1 MKFSIVIPNYNS
13 EKWIIRLLDSIKAQT
28 YKNYE
33 VIIVD
38 DMSQDNS
45 FEILTNYLYD
55 KELHGKYRLFENTT
69 KKWNGG
75 TRNFGVECADGDYLV
90 FADCDDYFYS
100 ENVLQTLSD
109 IIDNE
114 EPDCIR
120 LPYRFE
126 EAGTGNVML
135 KENTPEELVHSVFI
149 APWTKCIK
157 RELFIPF
164 PENTLIEDIV
174 QHIAQCD
181 VINTISLCPTPV
193 MVWNRRNEN
202 AISYSKRVYSKN
214 SKRYSSI
221 YRNTADLIDLECK
234 HEYCKEE
241 RDKRLAIYLDK
252 IHNSKEGELV
262 LFA

>member
-13 EKWIIRLLDSIKAQT
+13 ENWIKRLLDSIKAQT
-28 YKNYE
+28 YKDYE
-33 VIIVD
+33 VIIID
-38 DMSQDNS
+38 DNS
-45 FEILTNYLYD
+45 KDLSPEIIESYISENYL
-55 KELHGKYRLFENTT
+55 KEQFHFGYLT
-69 KKWNGG
+69 KKRWNGG
-75 TRNFGVECADGDYLV
+75 TRNFGVEHTVGDYIL

-100 ENVLQTLSD
+100 ENALQVLSD
-109 IIDNE
+109 IIDKDN
-114 EPDCIR
+114 PDCIR

-126 EAGTGNVML
+126 EVGTGNVML
-135 KENTPEELVHSVFI
+135 KEKNPEELVHSVFI

-181 VINTISLCPTPV
+181 VINTISVCPIPI

-202 AISYSKRVYSKN
+202 AISYSKRVYSAN

-221 YRNTADLIDLECK
+221 YRNVADLIDLECK

-262 LFA
+262 LRA